1 MRESELK
8 ITRRGVAA
16 TAVAAAAIVAEAPR
30 VLAQATEPSWE
41 QKFVWVAPEG
51 GVPETPYSP
60 DGKFGTFP
68 AVLEP
73 GQVGVGVFSQFIYDR
88 DDPITGSQMQI
99 PGRENHPVVVV
110 VSSNPNGTVAREF
123 HNMPVKGGWF
133 GLVQNPSGG
142 AATVQEANQV
152 VLGQIAA
159 LRNPALNNCAP
170 GVGCQGPIEYIVIG
184 PDGDVTDHGYRT
196 K

>member
-1 MRESELK
+1 MNRREL
-8 ITRRGVAA
+8 IRGVAA
-16 TAVAAAAIVAEAPR
+16 AAAVVAAEAPR
-30 VLAQATEPSWE
+30 VVLAQAGEPSWE
-41 QKFVWVAPEG
+41 QEFVWVAPEG
-51 GVPETPYSP
+51 GVPQTATSE
-60 DGKFGTFP
+60 DGKFGTF
-68 AVLEP
+68 AALLQP

-88 DDPITGSQMQI
+88 DDPVTGKQTQI

-110 VSSNPNGTVAREF
+110 VSSNPNGPVAREF

-142 AATVQEANQV
+142 EVTTQEAFQV

-159 LRNPALNNCAP
+159 LRKPELNNCVP
-170 GVGCQGPIEYIVIG
+170 SVGCQGPVEYIVIG